1 MILREWSDGSATS
14 WSYYIDV
21 SEQGKGDGRAAAALA
36 VRLLKAAFPNEA
48 VKLSTEQINRKAQR
62 LYEGLGF
69 VRSEEMD
76 GDDLVFVHL

>member
-1 MILREWSDGSATS
+1 MAVPPVGVITLMSASREKG
-14 WSYYIDV
+14 Y
-21 SEQGKGDGRAAAALA
+21 GKAAAALA

-48 VKLSTEQINRKAQR
+48 VKLSTGQINRKAQR